1 MQPSYFRQV
10 PESFRLDHIKAISA
24 VRDANMDMYL
34 NLQTHL
40 PDGRLVLTFIRP
52 GTQPGLL
59 LQMVKDLPWNHQSQ
73 NNSDYL
79 PLSRV
84 QVFSALD
91 DSMSLNMFV
100 YGEEPKEPFSVE
112 VAGARILEYADAA
125 NALDEIVDL
134 PPSLLERQS
143 IIEHMHKCSENYIT
157 RSDPRRFMKQM
168 ELFNCVSGTEGTAV
182 HVEVRYRQVDF
193 FLSFNSILYL
203 LSLHM
208 LTFKVRYFL
217 VTIQPSQVDDVLDHY
232 WVDVAVANSLPQV
245 ALEHASRL
253 LFLHNFDVF
262 RSHLDVISDGE
273 NGNVT
278 MLRMLAAPGDPAVV
292 DGGSLELLT
301 HELKRCKWLDPL
313 TMDLVFE
320 RYPWLGVKRGEI
332 VTAFCSLLHPIMAKK
347 NALVYSKAN
356 ILDTVTNERC
366 IVYSSAIADLFLHR
380 FCPDKSLSEV
390 EFQDQSSELRD
401 AISGD
406 IEDTF
411 VSELLHKMLDIV
423 SHTLRTNIYMT
434 DRYALGLRL
443 DPKIMHGT
451 EQGSED
457 LPYGVLFAHGRR
469 FNAYHIRFRDIS
481 RGGLRLV
488 TPPNPEQFAL
498 EVRA

>member
-168 ELFNCVSGTEGTAV
+168 ELIGNAV
-182 HVEVRYRQVDF
+182 Y
-193 FLSFNSILYL
+193 
-203 LSLHM
+203 
-208 LTFKVRYFL
+208 
-217 VTIQPSQVDDVLDHY
+217 
-232 WVDVAVANSLPQV
+232 
-245 ALEHASRL
+245 
-253 LFLHNFDVF
+253 
-262 RSHLDVISDGE
+262 
-273 NGNVT
+273 
-278 MLRMLAAPGDPAVV
+278 
-292 DGGSLELLT
+292 
-301 HELKRCKWLDPL
+301 
-313 TMDLVFE
+313 
-320 RYPWLGVKRGEI
+320 
-332 VTAFCSLLHPIMAKK
+332 
-347 NALVYSKAN
+347 
-356 ILDTVTNERC
+356 
-366 IVYSSAIADLFLHR
+366 
-380 FCPDKSLSEV
+380 
-390 EFQDQSSELRD
+390 
-401 AISGD
+401 
-406 IEDTF
+406 
-411 VSELLHKMLDIV
+411 
-423 SHTLRTNIYMT
+423 
-434 DRYALGLRL
+434 
-443 DPKIMHGT
+443 
-451 EQGSED
+451 
-457 LPYGVLFAHGRR
+457 
-469 FNAYHIRFRDIS
+469 
-481 RGGLRLV
+481 
-488 TPPNPEQFAL
+488 
-498 EVRA
+498 